1 MLKILDRYVIRELIL
16 PMGLSLL
23 VLTFLVTIPTILRDA
38 EALIVKGIAWSTF
51 VHVLVLLLPSSL
63 SLTIPMS
70 VLLGILI
77 GFGRLS
83 ADREFV
89 ALQACGVSP
98 FRLLRPVALVAA
110 VATAATA
117 HQIIV
122 ALPDANQTFREIT
135 FNVIANRAESNV
147 KPRVFYSE
155 FPNRTIYARDVIPGG
170 WRDVFLADT
179 SQPNETTVY
188 LAKEGRLLVDRAK
201 GSVALE
207 LTSGTRHTTS
217 TTKPGEYEGGD
228 YERVLINIDPK
239 TVFPN
244 IKPTKTPIEMT
255 IAELKE
261 SIAAGAAIHDPGYVQ
276 RFDIQQKF
284 AFPAACL
291 VLALI
296 GLALGVSNRK
306 DSQFASFVL
315 GFGVIF
321 AYYVVLW
328 TVRAAAF
335 AGQIPASLG
344 PWIPNIIFGAAG
356 VALLLWR
363 ARSADQPIRIS
374 VPAFWRRGEAGP
386 DASGEPGHGAR
397 GTRPAPRIVLVIR
410 VPHVDLSR
418 LPRPALLDWYV
429 SRQYLRIFFLGL
441 FGLLGIFYISTFM
454 DLADK
459 LFRGAATTPM
469 VARYFLFQTP
479 QYVYYIIPMSALVA
493 TLVTVGLMTK
503 NSELVVMRA
512 CGISLYRTAAPLLI
526 FGAAASAVLFT
537 LQERVIAYSNREADR
552 VNRVIRS
559 LPPASFGA
567 LDRRWV
573 VGENGDIY
581 HYDFF
586 DAKKNEFRVLA
597 VYHLDPTRWALRS
610 MTHASRVALTRRAG
624 ADDGVALGW
633 TGFTGW
639 SREFSA
645 TTQGKVTKT
654 VVKYEPFAERTLRL
668 ESPSYFKTDEP
679 DAALMTYGQLKE
691 YVAQLRIGG
700 YNVMPYM
707 VALQRKVAFPFVT
720 VVMTLLAVPFAAT
733 TGRRGALYGV
743 GVAIVLAIT
752 YWLLM
757 SVCAA
762 IGAGGL
768 LSPVLAAWTPNILF
782 AAVAAYLILTVRT

>member
-1 MLKILDRYVIRELIL
+1 MVRILDRYVVRELLL
-16 PMGLSLL
+16 PMGLSLVL
-23 VLTFLVTIPTILRDA
+23 LTFILVIPPILRDV
-38 EALIVKGIAWSTF
+38 EELIVRGIAWSTF
-51 VHVLVLLLPSSL
+51 IHLLVLLLPQAL
-63 SLTIPMS
+63 SLTLPMS
-70 VLLGILI
+70 VLLGILV

-98 FRLLRPVALVAA
+98 FRLIRPVALVAV
-110 VATAATA
+110 VAAAATA

-135 FNVIANRAESNV
+135 FNVITNRAESNV
-147 KPRVFYSE
+147 KPRVFYTE

-179 SQPNETTVY
+179 SQPNQTTVY
-188 LAKEGRLLVDRAK
+188 FAKEGRLLVDRAK

-207 LTSGTRHTTS
+207 LTGGTRHTTS
-217 TTKPGEYEGGD
+217 ITKPDEYEGGD
-228 YERVLINIDPK
+228 YERVLIYLDPQ
-239 TVFPN
+239 TVFPS
-244 IKPTKTPIEMT
+244 IKPTKTVTEMT
-255 IAELKE
+255 IAELKA
-261 SIAAGAAIHDPGYVQ
+261 SIAAGAATRDPGHVQ
-276 RFDIQQKF
+276 RFYIQQKF
-284 AFPAACL
+284 ALPAACL
-291 VLALI
+291 ILAVI

-306 DSQFASFVL
+306 DGRFASFVL

-321 AYYVVLW
+321 AYYVAYW
-328 TVRAAAF
+328 TSKAAAST
-335 AGQIPASLG
+335 GRIPGGMG
-344 PWIPNIIFGAAG
+344 PWVPNTIFGAAG
-356 VALLLWR
+356 VALFLWR
-363 ARSADQPIRIS
+363 TRSADQPIRIN
-374 VPAFWRRGEAGP
+374 VPAFWRRGEAGQA
-386 DASGEPGHGAR
+386 ASGEPGHDVAGS
-397 GTRPAPRIVLVIR
+397 RPSRPIVLVIR
-410 VPHVDLSR
+410 VPHLT
-418 LPRPALLDWYV
+418 LPRPALLDLYV
-429 SRQYLRIFFLGL
+429 SGQYLRIFFLGL

-459 LFRGAATTPM
+459 LFRGSATTPM
-469 VARYFLFQTP
+469 VVRYFIFQTP
-479 QYVYYIIPMSALVA
+479 QYVYYIIPMSVLVA

-512 CGISLYRTAAPLLI
+512 CGISLYRTAAPLLL
-526 FGAAASAVLFT
+526 FAVAASAVLFT
-537 LQERVIAYSNREADR
+537 LQERVIAYSNRQADR
-552 VNRVIRS
+552 LSRVIRD

-586 DAKKNEFRVLA
+586 DAKKNEFRQFAL
-597 VYHLDPTRWALRS
+597 YHLDPARWGLRS
-610 MTHASRVALTRRAG
+610 MARASRVALAG
-624 ADDGVALGW
+624 AAGAEQVGAAEW
-633 TGFTGW
+633 TGFSGW
-639 SREFSA
+639 SREFSE
-645 TTQGKVTKT
+645 TTEGRVTKT
-654 VVKYEPFAERTLRL
+654 AVKYSPFAEQALPL
-668 ESPSYFKTDEP
+668 ESPGYFKTDEP

-691 YVAQLRIGG
+691 YVAQLRVGG

-720 VVMTLLAVPFAAT
+720 VVMTLLAVPFAVTA
-733 TGRRGALYGV
+733 GRCGALYGV

-752 YWLLM
+752 YWLML

-782 AAVAAYLILTVRT
+782 GAAAAYLILTVRT